1 MLAKVIALV
10 IGTIFIDFF
19 GGLTSAEVANRLG
32 KTKSFLITV
41 AVTTILSIIFL
52 LIPLPLTRF
61 AVPSTEMIVLS
72 WLTVLAFPLWGYW
85 VFGLGWSIA
94 PSTVEKEKRFRSRKL
109 KNS

>member
-1 MLAKVIALV
+1 MLAKVIV
-10 IGTIFIDFF
+10 FFMFTIMLYLF
-19 GGLTSAEVANRLG
+19 GGLTFAEFTTRLG

-41 AVTTILSIIFL
+41 AVNTILSIIFL

-61 AVPSTEMIVLS
+61 AVSSTEMIVLS

-94 PSTVEKEKRFRSRKL
+94 PSTVEKEMRRKS
-109 KNS
+109 KKK

>member
-1 MLAKVIALV
+1 MFAKVIALV

-19 GGLTSAEVANRLG
+19 GGLTSAEVTNRLG
-32 KTKSFLITV
+32 KTKSFWVTV
-41 AVTTILSIIFL
+41 AVTTIINIIFL

-61 AVPSTEMIVLS
+61 AEPSMEMAVLS

-94 PSTVEKEKRFRSRKL
+94 PSTQEKRFRSRKL